1 MIESLA
7 TLGTL
12 LLRYIL
18 PFIIVIGT
26 VGNTLNI
33 IILTHPSLCRHA
45 CSRYFLALAINNL
58 FYSSVALIHRLL
70 SSGYQLNV
78 SNSSLIA
85 CKMIS
90 YINTLNAF
98 LSPYLIVLASI
109 DRYCA
114 SSTSARI
121 RSFSSIR
128 VAKWSIGGIFL
139 FYVLFFIHIIILADL
154 QNADGAICRV
164 QADTTYAQF
173 YILLQVFLFAVVPPF
188 GMAFFGFLTIHH
200 TNRTR
205 IAPIAMSRFYRTEK
219 QLAQMLFLQVGIHIF
234 LTLPASI
241 TYLIQALPN
250 PIRTTKIFIFISV
263 ICQLL
268 FNASYTTAFFSYV
281 LSGRIYRGELI
292 RLVFKTFNIRRE
304 NQIQPS
310 ADQNTTIQPS

>member
-18 PFIIVIGT
+18 PFIIAIGVI
-26 VGNTLNI
+26 GNTLNI
-33 IILTHPSLCRHA
+33 IVLTRSALHRHA

-58 FYSSVALIHRLL
+58 FYSSIALIHRLL
-70 SSGYQLNV
+70 SSGYQLNL

-85 CKMIS
+85 CKIITYIS
-90 YINTLNAF
+90 TLNAF
-98 LSPYLIVLASI
+98 LSPYLIVFASI

-114 SSTSARI
+114 SSTRARI

-139 FYVLFFIHIIILADL
+139 FYALFFIHIIILADFR
-154 QNADGAICRV
+154 NAGGAICLV
-164 QADTTYAQF
+164 QADTTYAQC
-173 YILLQVFLFAVVPPF
+173 YILFQVFLFAVLPPLGMISF
-188 GMAFFGFLTIHH
+188 GLLTIHH

-250 PIRTTKIFIFISV
+250 PIRTTTNFIFISV

-268 FNASYTTAFFSYV
+268 FNSSYTTAFFSYV
-281 LSGRIYRGELI
+281 LSGRIYRRELI

-304 NQIQPS
+304 NHIQPS
-310 ADQNTTIQPS
+310 ADQNTTAQPS

>member
-1 MIESLA
+1 MTESLA

-18 PFIIVIGT
+18 PFIIVIGI

-33 IILTHPSLCRHA
+33 IILTRSALYRHA

-58 FYSSVALIHRLL
+58 YYSSVALIHRLL
-70 SSGYQLNV
+70 SSGYQLNP
-78 SNSSLIA
+78 SNSSLLA
-85 CKMIS
+85 CKTIT

-98 LSPYLIVLASI
+98 LSPYLIVFASI

-114 SSTSARI
+114 SSTRARV
-121 RSFSSIR
+121 RQFSSIR
-128 VAKWSIGGIFL
+128 VAKWSIGGISF
-139 FYVLFFIHIIILADL
+139 FYSLFFVHIIVLADL
-154 QNADGAICRV
+154 QNVGGAICLV
-164 QADTTYAQF
+164 QADTTYAQV
-173 YILLQVFLFAVVPPF
+173 YILFQVFLFAVLPPF
-188 GMAFFGFLTIHH
+188 GMIFFGLLTIHH

-205 IAPIAMSRFYRTEK
+205 IAPIATSRFYRTEK
-219 QLAQMLFLQVGIHIF
+219 QLAQMLFLQVGMHIF

-250 PIRTTKIFIFISV
+250 SLRTKTNFIFISV

-268 FNASYTTAFFSYV
+268 FNSSYTTAFFSYV
-281 LSGRIYRGELI
+281 LSGRIYRRELI
-292 RLVFKTFNIRRE
+292 QLISKRFYARRT

-310 ADQNTTIQPS
+310 VDQNTTNQPS